1 MEIKTVSRQYII
13 DMLLDKMNNGEKL
26 TKTDKKLLE
35 DMSNGK

>member
-13 DMLLDKMNNGEKL
+13 DMLLDKMNSGEKL
-26 TKTDKKLLE
+26 TKLDKKLLE